1 MAKLQTIL
9 GLEFSARLANSVEPC
24 W

>member
-9 GLEFSARLANSVEPC
+9 GLEFSARLANSVKPC